1 MKTEIKLLNK
11 YNIGKE
17 KLTHQ
22 EKMTEKKMKKNNLT
36 FVLTVLNAKNEKI
49 YPAYVS
55 KNPQSVKNKFL
66 F

>member
-1 MKTEIKLLNK
+1 MITEIKLKIK
-11 YNIGKE
+11 YHIGKE

-22 EKMTEKKMKKNNLT
+22 EKMTEKQMKKNNLT
-36 FVLTVLNAKNEKI
+36 FVLTVLNAKKEKI

-55 KNPQSVKNKFL
+55 KNPQSVKNKIL

>member
-1 MKTEIKLLNK
+1 MITEIKLLNK

-22 EKMTEKKMKKNNLT
+22 EKMAEKKNEKTNLT
-36 FVLTVLNAKNEKI
+36 FVTVLNAKSEKL